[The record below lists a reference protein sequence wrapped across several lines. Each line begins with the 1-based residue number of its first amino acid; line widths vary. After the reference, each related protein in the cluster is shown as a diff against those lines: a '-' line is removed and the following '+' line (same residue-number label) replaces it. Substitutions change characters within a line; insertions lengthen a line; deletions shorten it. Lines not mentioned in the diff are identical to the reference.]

1 MTHSVSRLARLLAYF
16 SASSSEARPAA
27 LADVFRLLFM
37 GDCIAYRQWQ
47 RSISGAT
54 YVKALDGPIPEEGR
68 ECIAGLVE
76 SGQATLQS
84 VDDGKGAFEALV
96 VLAPPDLDDFSTAE
110 RQVIDE
116 FAARGRRGDFPG
128 DQELG
133 RQFIGWRA
141 APLGARVSYETVLV
155 YTRPLTSVEE
165 EWVEGLAVVGR

>member
-54 YVKALDGPIPEEGR
+54 YVKALAGPIPEEGR
-68 ECIAGLVE
+68 EYIAGL
-76 SGQATLQS
+76 

-116 FAARGRRGDFPG
+116 FAARGRRRDFPD